1 MTEIKKLVCDKLTDK
16 DLFNDITIT
25 EENFFLV
32 DGIKSNLR
40 WSVDIEEDLE
50 RNFNPKVF
58 EELVQLCYDCLV
70 LEKKYKLEN
79 KIYK

>member
-32 DGIKSNLR
+32 DMVSSQIFVGPLI
-40 WSVDIEEDLE
+40 
-50 RNFNPKVF
+50 
-58 EELVQLCYDCLV
+58 
-70 LEKKYKLEN
+70 
-79 KIYK
+79 